1 MKWVSILRTHILAVS
16 LSYDYLEFVAANEH
30 ERTELKLQYPKEK
43 RLFVPGTLYEER
55 LPSSLVSTLLS
66 LLQYNYNTKYLWPNN
81 RKNFSIISYFNN
93 GILFYSY
100 MTELFY
106 GNFG

>member
-43 RLFVPGTLYEER
+43 RLVCTRNSLWRKTTKFAGIN
-55 LPSSLVSTLLS
+55 PSVTTTVQ
-66 LLQYNYNTKYLWPNN
+66 LQY
-81 RKNFSIISYFNN
+81 
-93 GILFYSY
+93 
-100 MTELFY
+100 
-106 GNFG
+106 